1 MRAADGGNLGERI
14 QRARELA
21 GYTQTEVAELLG
33 KSRSTI
39 AEIEGGRRRVDSL
52 LLRDLATLFGVP
64 PWELL
69 GPSPEPQAA
78 TALREA
84 LFRRVS
90 EDAIPTGDRKE
101 LAAFWQ
107 VVERFAQLA
116 EKAGRPKPSLP
127 RIPQPIRTSVPQ
139 YVLEGAANDASAWL
153 TRGHGPVNWELD
165 SLRRQLEER
174 GIPIFL
180 WTLDRDSISG
190 LTLNHPRL
198 GPILLVN
205 ASQLRWRQLFTMAH
219 ELGHVWLHRDRQ
231 VVISRTAERSPL
243 ERQADAFAAQFLM
256 PEAEV
261 KKTLALLQPPGELG
275 VAQIVSLHRVFGV
288 SYKAMLVRLKKLRI
302 IQEEQFQRLSEV
314 PPVSI
319 AARLGYKLDPTEV
332 GEVPETPF
340 YERYPREYLELVFG
354 AWEAGE
360 IGEGKVAQLLD
371 IDRYSLNEY
380 VRRVEA
386 TVAAQQKEEVPM

>member
-1 MRAADGGNLGERI
+1 MRAADGGNLSERI
-14 QRARELA
+14 KRARELA

-52 LLRDLATLFGVP
+52 LLRDLAGLFGIA

-69 GPSPEPQAA
+69 GPSPEPRGA

-84 LFRRVS
+84 LFRSVS
-90 EDAIPTGDRKE
+90 EDGISAGDRKE

-107 VVERFAQLA
+107 AVERFAQLA

-127 RIPQPIRTSVPQ
+127 ETSHLTRTSVPQ
-139 YVLEGAANDASAWL
+139 YVLEGAANGASAWL
-153 TRGHGPVNWELD
+153 MGGQRAASWELD
-165 SLRRQLEER
+165 SLRKQIEEEN
-174 GIPIFL
+174 IAVFFWP
-180 WTLDRDSISG
+180 LDRDPISG
-190 LTLNHPRL
+190 LTINHTHL
-198 GPILLVN
+198 GPIVLVN
-205 ASQLRWRQLFTMAH
+205 ASQLRRRQLFTLAH
-219 ELGHVWLHRDRQ
+219 ELGHVWLHRDQ
-231 VVISRTAERSPL
+231 QIVISRTSERTPL
-243 ERQADAFAAQFLM
+243 ERQADAFAAEFLM
-256 PEAEV
+256 PEAEL
-261 KKTLALLQPPGELG
+261 KRALARLQARGELG
-275 VAQIVSLHRVFGV
+275 VAQIVALHRVFGV
-288 SYKAMLVRLKKLRI
+288 SYKAMLVRLRRLRI

-332 GEVPETPF
+332 GDVPNVPF

-360 IGEGKVAQLLD
+360 IGEGKAAQLLD

-380 VRRVEA
+380 VRHVEA
-386 TVAAQQKEEVPM
+386 TLAAQQKEEVPM

>member
-1 MRAADGGNLGERI
+1 MKAADSFSLGERI
-14 QRARELA
+14 KRARQLA

-52 LLRDLATLFGVP
+52 LLRDLASLFGSAP
-64 PWELL
+64 SELL
-69 GPSPEPQAA
+69 GPSPEPRSA
-78 TALREA
+78 TVLREA
-84 LFRRVS
+84 LFRSVS
-90 EDAIPTGDRKE
+90 EDGVSARDRKE
-101 LAAFWQ
+101 LATFWQ
-107 VVERFAQLA
+107 TVEQFARLA
-116 EKAGRPKPSLP
+116 EKAGRLKPNLP
-127 RIPQPIRTSVPQ
+127 GIPHPARASVSQ
-139 YVLEGAANDASAWL
+139 YVIDGAANDARAWL
-153 TRGHGPVNWELD
+153 MGGHKPVNWELD
-165 SLRRQLEER
+165 TLRKQLEEQ
-174 GIPIFL
+174 GVPVFL
-180 WTLDRDSISG
+180 WPLERDGISG

-198 GPILLVN
+198 GSILLVN
-205 ASQLRWRQLFTMAH
+205 ASQLRWRQLFTLAH
-219 ELGHVWLHRDRQ
+219 ELGHVWLHRDQQ

-243 ERQADAFAAQFLM
+243 ERQADAFAAEFLM

-261 KKTLALLQPPGELG
+261 KKTLARLQPRGELN
-275 VAQIVSLHRVFGV
+275 VAQIVALHRVFGV
-288 SYKAMLVRLKKLRI
+288 SYKAMLVRLRRLRI

-319 AARLGYKLDPTEV
+319 AARLGYKVDPTEV
-332 GEVPETPF
+332 GEVPEVPF

-360 IGEGKVAQLLD
+360 IGEGRVAQLLNT
-371 IDRYSLNEY
+371 DRHSLNKY